1 MVRKQ
6 LEPKFNKMEKIV
18 IGCTRAGLTLK
29 KDIITYLENKGFQVD
44 DVGMKVDG
52 EFVPYHKA
60 AAAVARGVSEKKYP
74 RGIIICGTG
83 AGSVI
88 TAAKFKGVY
97 PVHVTNT
104 FMAKKAAAINNCNVL
119 VFGEWLTPAQHAF
132 EMIEAWLNTE
142 FTAENSEEW
151 KIFLKN
157 CVKEIG
163 ELEDEQFK

>member
-1 MVRKQ
+1 
-6 LEPKFNKMEKIV
+6 MEKMI

-29 KDIITYLENKGFQVD
+29 KDLITYLEGKGYQLD
-44 DVGMKVDG
+44 DVGMKADG

-60 AAAVARGVSEKKYP
+60 AAAVAEGVSNGKYNK
-74 RGIIICGTG
+74 GIIICGTG

-104 FMAKKAAAINNCNVL
+104 FMAAQAKAVNNCNVL
-119 VFGEWLTPAQHAF
+119 VFGEWLTPAKHACQ
-132 EMIEAWLNTE
+132 MLDAWLDTE
-142 FTAENSEEW
+142 FTDGVDDDW
-151 KIFLKN
+151 KIFLAN

-163 ELEDEQFK
+163 ELENVRFK

>member
-1 MVRKQ
+1 MK
-6 LEPKFNKMEKIV
+6 KIV

-29 KDIITYLENKGFQVD
+29 KDLIAHLESIGFQVE
-44 DVGMKVDG
+44 DVGMKADG

-60 AAAVARGVSEKKYP
+60 AAAVAKAVSKKQYDKGV
-74 RGIIICGTG
+74 IICGTG

-104 FMAKKAAAINNCNVL
+104 FMAQQAKAVNNCNVL
-119 VFGEWLTPAQHAF
+119 VFGEWLTPAKHACV
-132 EMIEAWLNTE
+132 MLDAWLAAEFTEGNTE
-142 FTAENSEEW
+142 DW
-151 KIFLKN
+151 KVFLKN

-163 ELEDEQFK
+163 ELEEEHFK